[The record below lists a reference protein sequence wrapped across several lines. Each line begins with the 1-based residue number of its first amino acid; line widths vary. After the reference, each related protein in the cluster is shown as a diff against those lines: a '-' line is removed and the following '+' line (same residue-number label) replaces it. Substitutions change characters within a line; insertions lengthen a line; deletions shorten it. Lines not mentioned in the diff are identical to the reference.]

1 MKIKTIMVASLLS
14 LGCFI
19 SCSNDDNIDFLQNQP
34 KLSIKGE
41 SLNSEEAQVKFAL
54 ILSKAVY
61 ESESLRAF
69 LKDRAIEQFDND
81 YDVFYPLVRD
91 MEVENERTFREIL
104 CSFSENNEDLENI
117 ERVLPLLNIL
127 IPDLSLFC
135 NVKAENMDVTSNILP
150 VAIANNKEKTVLYL
164 DGDSIGVLEPTEV
177 PAQHILV
184 IKNNERVVAKEGVQL
199 RSSSSFIGGYEF
211 IDDAFDKSKNF
222 NIQNSSITLRL
233 SDDRFP
239 QTDYL
244 LSSHIEPKLRAA
256 WTEFNSS
263 PYQRDYIYY
272 GLTKNKLEGKLD
284 HTIEECLYRFQ
295 IDPNIYYR
303 IADQNEDPKAT
314 ESKFNYRKRPAS
326 EDIIKSL
333 WTEGN
338 FEIVFDIFT
347 GAKGSKDLTILDK
360 QRLVYSIK
368 PYDLFECSYTWIND
382 NKSMAMELLTGMRKI
397 KLDPSKNLK
406 RKWYYPAQY
415 GYPTRIDKWNLES
428 QSLERYFSIFEHD
441 EQEKIT
447 EKVEQSTTYTQNFK
461 VSGEGAFGK
470 FKVGLGYDVSSAD
483 SKKSSTEVVKDK
495 GDDDLGTLKLYFY
508 DSVITNV
515 DGDKYYLKNIS
526 NSSVTISMLPVSEQ
540 SGIYF

>member
-1 MKIKTIMVASLLS
+1 MKITTIIFASLFS
-14 LGCFI
+14 LGCFV
-19 SCSNDDNIDFLQNQP
+19 SCSNEDDIDSQQNP
-34 KLSIKGE
+34 PELSIKGK
-41 SLNSEEAQVKFAL
+41 SLKPEEAQIKFAT

-61 ESESLRAF
+61 QNESLRAF
-69 LKDRAIEQFDND
+69 LKNRAIEQFDND
-81 YDVFYPLVRD
+81 YDVFYPLVKN
-91 MEVENERTFREIL
+91 MEVENGKTFKEIL
-104 CSFSENNEDLENI
+104 YSFCDNKEDLDNI
-117 ERVLPLLNIL
+117 EESLPLLNIL

-135 NVKAENMDVTSNILP
+135 DARAENLDITSNILP

-164 DGDSIGVLEPTEV
+164 AGDSIGVLEPTEV
-177 PAQHILV
+177 PVQHILV
-184 IKNNERVVAKEGVQL
+184 VKNNERVVEKEGVQL
-199 RSSSSFIGGYEF
+199 RSSNSFIGGYEF
-211 IDDAFDKSKNF
+211 IDDAFDKSKNS
-222 NIQNSSITLRL
+222 NNQNSSIALRS

-256 WTEFNSS
+256 WSEFNSS

-314 ESKFNYRKRPAS
+314 ESKFNYRNRPAS

-382 NKSMAMELLTGMRKI
+382 TKSLAMEILTGIRKV

-461 VSGEGAFGK
+461 VSGEGTFGK
-470 FKVGLGYDVSSAD
+470 FKVGLGYDVSEVD